1 MEESIRLVIVDA
13 ENADKVGRIFRA
25 LYGEDFPVRDVYQPE
40 VLWREI
46 QTGRLAAALAIN
58 ETEQPVGYISFF
70 TPSPNPRLWE
80 AGNLLV
86 DPAYAHANV
95 AGMLTASYFT
105 PQHSQLHNSD
115 GIFCEA
121 VCCHYYTQVSVN
133 KMGMIDCALE
143 LDLLDGASFKD
154 GKSNKAGMARVS
166 CVLGFMELSDPAL
179 TPQYLPARYEAK
191 LLELAVPLR
200 PRTFL
205 PSTAELPLTGDTIR
219 VDKYYEF
226 AKSWKVAVPRIGAD
240 WPLVVTDLLAE
251 AKRRGVVSMQ
261 LVLNT
266 ACPAIGVATEVLRKQ
281 GFFFG
286 GLAPR
291 WFGSDGVMLQQLFDS
306 EPDYEETKLYSQE
319 AKDLMA
325 FIREDKAAV
334 AAEASGRAFRIRGS

>member
-1 MEESIRLVIVDA
+1 MGETVRIVTVDA
-13 ENADKVGRIFRA
+13 DNAKHVATIFRV

-46 QTGRLAAALAIN
+46 EAGRLAAALAIDGADR
-58 ETEQPVGYISFF
+58 PVGYISFF

-86 DPAYAHANV
+86 DPAYAHTDV
-95 AGMLTASYFT
+95 AGMLTGFYFN
-105 PQHSQLHNSD
+105 PQHNELQNSD
-115 GIFCEA
+115 GIFSQA
-121 VCCHYYTQVSVN
+121 VCCHYYTQVSGN
-133 KMGMIDCALE
+133 KAGMVDCALE

-166 CVLGFMELSDPAL
+166 CVLSIKEFSDPAV

-191 LLELAVPLR
+191 LRQLAAPLR

-205 PSTAELPLTGDTIR
+205 PSTAELPQTGDTLR
-219 VDKYYEF
+219 TEKYYER
-226 AKSWKVAVPRIGAD
+226 AKSWKVEVQRIGGD
-240 WPLVVTDLLAE
+240 WATFVTELLAE
-251 AKRRGVVSMQ
+251 AKRRDIVSLQ
-261 LVLNT
+261 LVIST
-266 ACPAIGVATEVLRKQ
+266 ACPAIGAATEVLRKQ

-291 WFGSDGVMLQQLFDS
+291 WFGSDGVVLQQLFDS
-306 EPDYEETKLYSQE
+306 EPDYEETKLYSPE

-325 FIREDKAAV
+325 FIREDKAVVAV
-334 AAEASGRAFRIRGS
+334 EMELRRDM

>member
-1 MEESIRLVIVDA
+1 
-13 ENADKVGRIFRA
+13 
-25 LYGEDFPVRDVYQPE
+25 
-40 VLWREI
+40 
-46 QTGRLAAALAIN
+46 
-58 ETEQPVGYISFF
+58 
-70 TPSPNPRLWE
+70 
-80 AGNLLV
+80 
-86 DPAYAHANV
+86 
-95 AGMLTASYFT
+95 
-105 PQHSQLHNSD
+105 
-115 GIFCEA
+115 
-121 VCCHYYTQVSVN
+121 
-133 KMGMIDCALE
+133 MIDCALE

-325 FIREDKAAV
+325 FIRADKAAV
-334 AAEASGRAFRIRGS
+334 AAEASVRQEA